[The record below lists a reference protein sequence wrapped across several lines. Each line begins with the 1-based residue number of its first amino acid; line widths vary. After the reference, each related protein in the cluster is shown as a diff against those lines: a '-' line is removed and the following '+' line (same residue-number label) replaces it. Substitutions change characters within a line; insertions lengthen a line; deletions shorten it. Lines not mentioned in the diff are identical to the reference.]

1 MQSNTTQTGIGTP
14 VQQPFIQNQY
24 LMQFKID
31 PQTSN
36 PTSLSPNPATQLP
49 QVLQKQ
55 NLTSVTSTST
65 PTMGHPNFVQNPQLI
80 QPPPH
85 LRAIPTLS
93 AQQQQQQQSRKRPLE
108 NPNEVLTKRKLQEL
122 VNQIDPTEKMDPD
135 VEELLLEITDDF
147 IESVT
152 TFACNLAKHRKS
164 STLEV
169 KDLQLH
175 LERNWNI
182 HIPGFG
188 QMEDVK
194 PIKKTP
200 YSEGHKQRLALIKK
214 KPICKMLK
222 LTKVEVNTK
231 LVIENILLFFTL

>member
-1 MQSNTTQTGIGTP
+1 
-14 VQQPFIQNQY
+14 
-24 LMQFKID
+24 
-31 PQTSN
+31 
-36 PTSLSPNPATQLP
+36 
-49 QVLQKQ
+49 
-55 NLTSVTSTST
+55 
-65 PTMGHPNFVQNPQLI
+65 MGHPNFIQNPQLI

-85 LRAIPTLS
+85 LRAMPTLS
-93 AQQQQQQQSRKRPLE
+93 AQQQQQQQQQQQSRKRPLE
-108 NPNEVLTKRKLQEL
+108 NQNEVLTKRKLQEL

-214 KPICKMLK
+214 TNMQNAKANKS
-222 LTKVEVNTK
+222 
-231 LVIENILLFFTL
+231 